1 MDRHQTARGAGLSED
16 SSRRTNGR
24 ACVNCRQRKVRC
36 DVSSHGTPCSNCKS
50 HDRVDCRIYDAKQ
63 RKRRETTPSNGG
75 RLKPLKP
82 YNNVTA
88 AQQSSTSTP
97 LTRASSLG
105 AAPED
110 LVEPLAEPPK
120 EGNEASD
127 QGNIAEFLDREDFR
141 ATEINNAARNCY
153 VGTEVSNFNYL
164 VRQSSIRAGNDESF
178 HFANRQFHPS
188 LTSYNLHR
196 MPPDVLQRPEKSL
209 ADELIKAY
217 FDEINRGWPIID
229 EEDFMVKYGGQDL
242 HNPMPP
248 QLLNAVFLVGA
259 HVLATHDKSMKA
271 RQAEFFRRAK
281 TIIDFRFEQD
291 RISHIQAAV
300 LLSWYSDGQEEIMA
314 NAWHWIGVACRI
326 GLGMGLHRDTTP
338 SRLVQVSKRTWT
350 RLWWV
355 LFQLDTM
362 IASAYGRPQALN
374 LDEADVPELD
384 VAHFEGVPNAETD
397 FVIQHTRLC
406 VILSKVT
413 KKRWALRTSVAS
425 QVEATRQA
433 DDALAHFLA
442 QLPPKLKA
450 TASCT
455 NVWQATLH
463 LTYNNILILLHRPPP
478 KQTSQ
483 GSPIN
488 VVSDASIC
496 GDAALVMTSVFESLL
511 CQGLLSRLWLN
522 GVHDLFTAIVH
533 ATNALNSSN
542 PVVATKSF
550 RMFDSLLAALR
561 GLSRHWQFAASLL
574 SLFEKRLSRARQHN
588 LGATATPRSNI
599 YENHEIDPGFVLRPG
614 QLGIGHSLG
623 DNLIPSMSNEQDFTD
638 LGIFPPLD
646 DILLDNIFFPHD
658 SLLNGLM
665 TGLEGGE
672 QSVGF

>member
-1 MDRHQTARGAGLSED
+1 
-16 SSRRTNGR
+16 
-24 ACVNCRQRKVRC
+24 
-36 DVSSHGTPCSNCKS
+36 
-50 HDRVDCRIYDAKQ
+50 
-63 RKRRETTPSNGG
+63 
-75 RLKPLKP
+75 
-82 YNNVTA
+82 
-88 AQQSSTSTP
+88 
-97 LTRASSLG
+97 LTEL
-105 AAPED
+105 
-110 LVEPLAEPPK
+110 PK

-164 VRQSSIRAGNDESF
+164 VRQSSVRAGNDESF

-229 EEDFMVKYGGQDL
+229 EEDFMVKYGGQDP

-362 IASAYGRPQALN
+362 IASAYGRPQAL
-374 LDEADVPELD
+374 
-384 VAHFEGVPNAETD
+384 
-397 FVIQHTRLC
+397 
-406 VILSKVT
+406 
-413 KKRWALRTSVAS
+413 
-425 QVEATRQA
+425 
-433 DDALAHFLA
+433 
-442 QLPPKLKA
+442 
-450 TASCT
+450 
-455 NVWQATLH
+455 
-463 LTYNNILILLHRPPP
+463 
-478 KQTSQ
+478 
-483 GSPIN
+483 
-488 VVSDASIC
+488 
-496 GDAALVMTSVFESLL
+496 
-511 CQGLLSRLWLN
+511 
-522 GVHDLFTAIVH
+522 
-533 ATNALNSSN
+533 
-542 PVVATKSF
+542 
-550 RMFDSLLAALR
+550 
-561 GLSRHWQFAASLL
+561 
-574 SLFEKRLSRARQHN
+574 
-588 LGATATPRSNI
+588 
-599 YENHEIDPGFVLRPG
+599 
-614 QLGIGHSLG
+614 
-623 DNLIPSMSNEQDFTD
+623 
-638 LGIFPPLD
+638 
-646 DILLDNIFFPHD
+646 
-658 SLLNGLM
+658 
-665 TGLEGGE
+665 
-672 QSVGF
+672 